1 MGGLVPQTPRSPKVA
16 PRQSMLLH
24 VLKLALSYNLLIAG
38 RLEPQKAIDL
48 THDCLTS
55 HARKSPSPASCTAL
69 LPVGAVE
76 VVLELRSSVDAKQ
89 LAARWTFGGVVGETR
104 GVERR
109 SHDEGSGERLVRFS
123 GLQVSA
129 VMSHTVELAY
139 FPAGF
144 TSASSSKVCGAD
156 PQARGECAI
165 ELQLGVGSAISLED
179 AVRAG

>member
-1 MGGLVPQTPRSPKVA
+1 VGGLVPQTPRSPKVA

-38 RLEPQKAIDL
+38 WLEPQKAIDL
-48 THDCLTS
+48 THDCSTS
-55 HARKSPSPASCTAL
+55 HARKSPSPASCIAL

-123 GLQVSA
+123 GL
-129 VMSHTVELAY
+129 
-139 FPAGF
+139 
-144 TSASSSKVCGAD
+144 
-156 PQARGECAI
+156 
-165 ELQLGVGSAISLED
+165 
-179 AVRAG
+179 RAPNK

>member
-1 MGGLVPQTPRSPKVA
+1 
-16 PRQSMLLH
+16 MLLH

-69 LPVGAVE
+69 LHVGAVE

-104 GVERR
+104 GIEWR
-109 SHDEGSGERLVRFS
+109 SD
-123 GLQVSA
+123 
-129 VMSHTVELAY
+129 
-139 FPAGF
+139 
-144 TSASSSKVCGAD
+144 
-156 PQARGECAI
+156 
-165 ELQLGVGSAISLED
+165 
-179 AVRAG
+179 